1 MNEWHIQSRAHGCQ
15 VTGVRFED
23 KQAYF
28 TVLFEEGRELKR
40 IDVCEAVWRDQYGA
54 DPSKVPGYISHWKG
68 VYEAPP
74 AAPPEA
80 IRRESA
86 ESLLRKL
93 IEQNDPAHGPAC
105 YILAVILERKR
116 LLKVKEQFRRDGVR
130 TFIYEQPKTGDI
142 FTITDPDLQLDQLE
156 TVQRDVADLLENG
169 LPGDAPAV
177 ATGPVADPEKTSAS
191 AETPASEDSE
201 EPVASVDPE
210 RAG

>member
-15 VTGVRFED
+15 VSGVRFED

-28 TVLFEEGRELKR
+28 TVLFEEKRELKR

-80 IRRESA
+80 IRKESA
-86 ESLLRKL
+86 ETLLRKL
-93 IEQNDPAHGPAC
+93 IEQNDPKHGPAC
-105 YILAVILERKR
+105 YILAVMLERKR
-116 LLKVKEQFRRDGVR
+116 LLKVKQQFRREGVR
-130 TFIYEQPKTGDI
+130 VFVYEQPKTGDL

-156 TVQRDVADLLENG
+156 NVQRDVADLLENG
-169 LPGDAPAV
+169 LPGAAPVADTPASPEVSGPLAESAPEPEPPKDAPA
-177 ATGPVADPEKTSAS
+177 E
-191 AETPASEDSE
+191 PAL
-201 EPVASVDPE
+201 
-210 RAG
+210 AG

>member
-1 MNEWHIQSRAHGCQ
+1 MNEWHIQSRAHVCQ
-15 VTGVRFED
+15 VSGVRFED
-23 KQAYF
+23 KQSYF
-28 TVLFEEGRELKR
+28 TVLFEERRELKR

-169 LPGDAPAV
+169 LPGDAPAPPQEPAPEPAESSTTPEE
-177 ATGPVADPEKTSAS
+177 ATA
-191 AETPASEDSE
+191 E
-201 EPVASVDPE
+201 EPVAAGDAE
-210 RAG
+210 RVG

>member
-15 VTGVRFED
+15 VSGIRFED

-28 TVLFEEGRELKR
+28 TVLFEEKRELKR

-80 IRRESA
+80 IRKESA
-86 ESLLRKL
+86 ETLLRKL
-93 IEQNDPAHGPAC
+93 IEQNDPQHGPAC
-105 YILAVILERKR
+105 YILAVMLERKR
-116 LLKVKEQFRRDGVR
+116 LLKVKQQFRRDGVR
-130 TFIYEQPKTGDI
+130 VFVYEQPKTGDL

-169 LPGDAPAV
+169 LPGEIVPAAPNV
-177 ATGPVADPEKTSAS
+177 PEGSQPPPAS
-191 AETPASEDSE
+191 APDEGPAAEMPP
-201 EPVASVDPE
+201 EPAAAPQ
-210 RAG
+210 AA

>member
-15 VTGVRFED
+15 VSGVRFED

-28 TVLFEEGRELKR
+28 TVLFEEKRELKR

-80 IRRESA
+80 IRKESA
-86 ESLLRKL
+86 ETLLRKL
-93 IEQNDPAHGPAC
+93 IEQNDPKHGPAC
-105 YILAVILERKR
+105 YILAVMLERKR
-116 LLKVKEQFRRDGVR
+116 LLKVKQQFRREGVR
-130 TFIYEQPKTGDI
+130 VFVYEQPKTGDL

-156 TVQRDVADLLENG
+156 NVQRDVADLLENG
-169 LPGDAPAV
+169 LPGAAPVADAPASPEV
-177 ATGPVADPEKTSAS
+177 SGPVAESTPEPEPPKDAP
-191 AETPASEDSE
+191 AEPAL
-201 EPVASVDPE
+201 
-210 RAG
+210 AG